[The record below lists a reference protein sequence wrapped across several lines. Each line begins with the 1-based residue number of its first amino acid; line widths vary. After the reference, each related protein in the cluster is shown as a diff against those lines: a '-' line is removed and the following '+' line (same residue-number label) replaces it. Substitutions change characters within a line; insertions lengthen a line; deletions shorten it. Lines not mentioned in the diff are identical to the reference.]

1 MYPER
6 GFKGSWNPPFLLLQ
20 KWLYSFDFS
29 NVNAGKCCCARLLYS
44 FLQPSRHLQHRR
56 VLPFLEPPLGK
67 RLGTSLNNQHD
78 LPHAFSRDFPQ
89 LHALDSILIGSLPA
103 DDITAKLTRII
114 ANSILETSSAMI
126 SCTQHS
132 GKQQRPKHYRR
143 GDHGLSLFSNFSKY
157 VLRYAIH
164 RGWRRAIRLTSLT
177 GRAPPKSTCG
187 KQSKAHTD
195 YLKNLI
201 METSC

>member
-1 MYPER
+1 MPENVAVP
-6 GFKGSWNPPFLLLQ
+6 GCSIVFFNLPGICSITGYYHFWNPLSEKDWVRP
-20 KWLYSFDFS
+20 WIISM
-29 NVNAGKCCCARLLYS
+29 
-44 FLQPSRHLQHRR
+44 
-56 VLPFLEPPLGK
+56 
-67 RLGTSLNNQHD
+67 TW
-78 LPHAFSRDFPQ
+78 PHAFSRDFPQ
-89 LHALDSILIGSLPA
+89 LHALDWILIGSLPA
-103 DDITAKLTRII
+103 YDITAKLTRII
-114 ANSILETSSAMI
+114 ANSILETSSAVI

-132 GKQQRPKHYRR
+132 GKQQRPKRYRR
-143 GDHGLSLFSNFSKY
+143 ADHGLSLFSNFSKY

-201 METSC
+201 METSCWCTKCV

>member
-1 MYPER
+1 MT
-6 GFKGSWNPPFLLLQ
+6 W
-20 KWLYSFDFS
+20 
-29 NVNAGKCCCARLLYS
+29 
-44 FLQPSRHLQHRR
+44 
-56 VLPFLEPPLGK
+56 
-67 RLGTSLNNQHD
+67 
-78 LPHAFSRDFPQ
+78 PHAFSRDFPQ
-89 LHALDSILIGSLPA
+89 LHALDWILIGSLPA
-103 DDITAKLTRII
+103 YDITAKLTRII
-114 ANSILETSSAMI
+114 ANSILETTSAMI
-126 SCTQHS
+126 SCTEHP
-132 GKQQRPKHYRR
+132 GKQQRPKRYRR
-143 GDHGLSLFSNFSKY
+143 ADHGLSLFSNFSKY